1 MKMDVEDFTAKL
13 KKLVEK
19 YGWIFIIA
27 VLIALAISV
36 IALIRERN
44 KKGAS

>member
-1 MKMDVEDFTAKL
+1 MDVEDFNAKL

-19 YGWIFIIA
+19 YGWIVIIA
-27 VLIALAISV
+27 LLIALAISV

-44 KKGAS
+44 KKGES